1 MSARYAALK
10 HKGHDITVLSKDNYI
25 GPAGTIPTKDG
36 GQANGGLA
44 NWGGNLFFPSSN
56 KMAPEALLD
65 FLQVVQT
72 PRSSEFYATSHGTG
86 MLLNKNSVPSFGDV
100 QIIRGEAINLGYK
113 EGRYRVL
120 LNNGNKLDTD
130 RVIICT
136 GGSSELTL
144 NCNRLFFGAA
154 KTNLLD
160 KAMFIEPTDLPVGVY
175 TDQSESGV
183 ARMRYVM
190 RGRVF
195 REGLENTYLRLVHMF
210 NKQHSIA
217 KTEFLRDNDL
227 LNLWR
232 ILGRRT
238 CQVSLTTVSYPEK
251 GYPWRLINDVWKY
264 DSLNH
269 EYKEA
274 SLLNRALHID
284 FRQNPEILEWL
295 DRNRIP
301 SDQFSTIEESFKFG
315 SVGYRVMR
323 VMEKIKKL
331 T

>member
-10 HKGHDITVLSKDNYI
+10 HKGHDITVLSKDFYI
-25 GPAGTIPTKDG
+25 GPGATIPRKYA

-56 KMAPEALLD
+56 NMTPEALLD
-65 FLQVVQT
+65 FLQVVQA
-72 PRSSEFYATSHGTG
+72 PRSTEFYATSHGTG
-86 MLLNKNSVPSFGDV
+86 MLLKKNSVPSFGDV
-100 QIIRGEAINLGYK
+100 RIIRGEAINLGC
-113 EGRYRVL
+113 EGGRYIVL

-144 NCNRLFFGAA
+144 NKNRLFFGAA
-154 KTNLLD
+154 KAGLLD
-160 KAMFIEPTDLPVGVY
+160 KAMFIEPTDLPMGVY

-183 ARMRYVM
+183 AKMRYVM

-210 NKQHSIA
+210 NKQYSIA
-217 KTEFLRDNDL
+217 TTEFLRNNDF

-238 CQVSLTTVSYPEK
+238 CQVSLTTVSYPRK
-251 GYPWRLINDVWKY
+251 GYPWRLTNGVWNY
-264 DSLNH
+264 HSLNQ

-284 FRQNPEILEWL
+284 FRQSQNILDWL

-315 SVGYRVMR
+315 SVGYRVIR
-323 VMEKIKKL
+323 VMEKIKNL